1 MKTIRTALALG
12 VLLLAG
18 CGEKQQEPAST
29 SPPQKAEL
37 QRFPFGGDFTLTDH
51 RGAPF
56 HLQDQHGKIVLL
68 FFGYTSCPDAC
79 PTTLIR
85 LKQAFEL
92 LGPDRSDLL
101 VAFVTVD
108 PGRDTPKALGE
119 YLANFSL
126 PAIGLSGT
134 DTEIHQVAAR
144 YGAAYKRG
152 ADTAEGG
159 YLMDHTDRI
168 FLIDQQGALRYL
180 FSRDDTPERIAELV
194 GKLR

>member
-1 MKTIRTALALG
+1 MTNYPIALILAG
-12 VLLLAG
+12 LLILAG
-18 CGEKQQEPAST
+18 CGGQKQPG
-29 SPPQKAEL
+29 PPPDKAEL
-37 QRFPFGGDFTLTDH
+37 QHCPFGGDFALTDY

-56 HLQDQHGKIVLL
+56 RLQDQRGKIALL

-85 LKQAFEL
+85 LTQAIQL
-92 LGPDRSDLL
+92 LGEARTDLL

-108 PGRDTPKALGE
+108 PARDTPKALGE

-126 PAIGLSGT
+126 PALGLSGS
-134 DTEIHQVAAR
+134 DAEIHQVATR
-144 YGAAYKRG
+144 YGATYKRG

-159 YLMDHTDRI
+159 YLMDHTDRV

-180 FSRDDTPERIAELV
+180 FSRDDTPARIAELIR
-194 GKLR
+194 KLR

>member
-1 MKTIRTALALG
+1 MTPSRT
-12 VLLLAG
+12 LLLVAGLLWLAG
-18 CGEKQQEPAST
+18 CGGQQQPAPPPNEKPA
-29 SPPQKAEL
+29 L
-37 QRFPFGGDFTLTDH
+37 QRFPFGGDFSLTDH

-56 HLQDQHGKIVLL
+56 RLQDQRGKIVLL

-92 LGPDRSDLL
+92 LGAERGDLL

-108 PGRDTPKALGE
+108 PVRDTPKALGD

-126 PAIGLSGT
+126 PAIGLSGSEE
-134 DTEIHQVAAR
+134 EIHKVATR
-144 YGAAYKRG
+144 YGASYKRG

-180 FSRDDTPERIAELV
+180 FSRDDTPAQIAELI